1 MLLSIS
7 DEIATVKNLPPKLD
21 STTRRANGLKAV
33 AARRERADIKRKLK
47 GGELELRA
55 LLASESNAKDR
66 MLVVE
71 LLESLP
77 FIGEIRAKELMERVG
92 ISPRRRIAGLGIRQ
106 RERLLELVEK
116 NPSRKLLSTLGGVS
130 GSIYGR
136 LFVISGPG
144 GVGKSTITQELNRFD
159 DFFVSISVTT
169 RAPRHGEIDGVSYHF
184 VSREDFESRIANNE
198 FMEWAEFAGNL
209 YGTLEREVHE
219 MRLRGKHVVLE
230 IEIQGARQ
238 VRKRHPEA
246 TLVFISP
253 PSWEELEARIRGRGS
268 DDDSRIAQR
277 LALAQEELAASD
289 EFDLVLINTEVAE
302 VVKRLVA
309 LATS

>member
-1 MLLSIS
+1 M
-7 DEIATVKNLPPKLD
+7 NNPPPQID
-21 STTRRANGLKAV
+21 SKTRRENGLKAV
-33 AARRERADIKRKLK
+33 AARQERAEIKRRLK
-47 GGELELRA
+47 SGALDLRSLLSLE
-55 LLASESNAKDR
+55 SGAKDR

-77 FIGEIRAKELMERVG
+77 FIGEIRATELMERVG
-92 ISPRRRIAGLGIRQ
+92 ISPRRRIAGLGTRQ
-106 RERLLELVEK
+106 RQKLLELVEK
-116 NPSRKLLSTLGGVS
+116 NPSRKLLSNLGGVS

-144 GVGKSTITQELNRFD
+144 GVGKSTITKELNRFD
-159 DFFVSISVTT
+159 DFFVSVSVTT
-169 RAPRHGEIDGVSYHF
+169 RSPRNGEVDGVSYHF
-184 VSREDFESRIANNE
+184 VSRADFESRIANNE

-209 YGTLEREVHE
+209 YGTLERDVHE

-268 DDDSRIAQR
+268 DDDSRIAER
-277 LALAQEELAASD
+277 LSLAQQELAASD
-289 EFDLVLINTEVAE
+289 EFDLVLINSEVAQ
-302 VVKRLVA
+302 VVDRLVA